1 VKLHS
6 IQIAPGAP
14 VAASTRISVDGQDI
28 STAVTRAVLELNAK
42 NAFPELHL
50 ELAHADFSAFGAEE
64 TRVVLSA
71 PTRDALIALGW
82 TPPPEDT

>member
-6 IQIAPGAP
+6 VQIAPGAP
-14 VAASTRISVDGQDI
+14 VAGKTRISVDGQDI
-28 STAVTRAVLELNAK
+28 STAVTRAVLELDVK

-50 ELAHADFSAFGAEE
+50 ELGHVDVTEFGAEE
-64 TRVVLSA
+64 TRVVLIA